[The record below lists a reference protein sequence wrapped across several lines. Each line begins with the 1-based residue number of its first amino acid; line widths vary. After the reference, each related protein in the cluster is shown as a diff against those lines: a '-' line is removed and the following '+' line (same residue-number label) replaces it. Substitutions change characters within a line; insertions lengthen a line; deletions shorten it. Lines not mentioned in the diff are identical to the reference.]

1 MPTYVILNKLSHY
14 CPENHRHLIPFNI
27 GTTCGTIQGKTE
39 ELPVHLGM
47 TPIETPLPI
56 VYFKLLF
63 HIFLVLCV
71 SESKSTNIFPNGQII
86 YAINDPR
93 SE

>member
-27 GTTCGTIQGKTE
+27 GTMCGTIQGKTE

-47 TPIETPLPI
+47 TPKETPLPI
-56 VYFKLLF
+56 VYFKMLF
-63 HIFLVLCV
+63 HRFLFKGFLKAKVQTYSQTAKIFML
-71 SESKSTNIFPNGQII
+71 
-86 YAINDPR
+86 
-93 SE
+93 